1 MDIQAFDAGKKAYQ
15 QGDWASAAQ
24 KLSTAKQASEV
35 SGEIDHL
42 LGNSLMKL
50 GRFDEA
56 AKAYENALLD
66 ASYAKIG
73 PLQCNRGRALVSAGR
88 NEEAIGALN
97 AALADTSYPT
107 PYKAYMSLGKAY
119 SALGDARQAGVAFR
133 NAAIDETNPNPSRS
147 LTNLG
152 ECFMQLSRPLDAIE
166 AYRTAL
172 DFSAPEADQSSVY
185 ALLGDAYSAANRTHE
200 AIDAYT
206 QAQAAGYQLSP
217 TQRASYE
224 AAQRSIAAV
233 AQRTASETD
242 DLLRAAGYGQNTYGT
257 YDPLDPLGKS
267 GEFMPSPEDT
277 GFFTVS
283 EQELISQDS
292 ARYEHKRKGHKVLR
306 FFLILLIL
314 LLLLSAAAGFA
325 YYRGYGWPTQQAVVE
340 GLFSSTSDN
349 IGSYLDSSVS
359 SSTRR
364 EIELIL
370 PDDATI
376 EVEGI
381 DKDMSNSTLLVVAT
395 LSSGGEQTYQVEMIR
410 DGITWKVTSVELVYD
425 SIDES
430 ATSSLV
436 SSSSSS
442 SSTTSSEDEDTTS
455 EV

>member
-1 MDIQAFDAGKKAYQ
+1 MNIQAFDTGKRAYQ
-15 QGDWASAAQ
+15 QGDWESAVQ
-24 KLSTAKQASEV
+24 NLSAAKQASEV

-56 AKAYENALLD
+56 AQAYENALLD
-66 ASYAKIG
+66 AEYAKVG
-73 PLQCNRGRALVSAGR
+73 PLQCNRGRALVVAGR
-88 NEEAIGALN
+88 NEEAVAALN

-119 SALGDARQAGVAFR
+119 TALGDARQAGVAFR
-133 NAAIDETNPNPSRS
+133 NAAIDETNPSPSRS
-147 LTNLG
+147 LTSLG

-172 DFSAPEADQSSVY
+172 DFFAPEEDQSSVY

-206 QAQAAGYQLSP
+206 RAQSAGYQLSP

-224 AAQRSIAAV
+224 AAQLGVAAV

-242 DLLRAAGYGQNTYGT
+242 DLLRAAGYGQNPYGT

-283 EQELISQDS
+283 EQELMLQDS
-292 ARYEHKRKGHKVLR
+292 ATHGRKRKGHKALR
-306 FFLILLIL
+306 FFLVLLIL
-314 LLLLSAAAGFA
+314 LLLLSAVAGFA

-340 GLFSSTSDN
+340 GLFSSTSDS

-359 SSTRR
+359 STTRR
-364 EIELIL
+364 EIELLL

-381 DKDMSNSTLLVVAT
+381 DRDMSSSTLLVVAT
-395 LSSGGEQTYQVEMIR
+395 LSSGGEQTYQVEMVR
-410 DGITWKVTSVELVYD
+410 DGITWKVTSVELVYG

-430 ATSSLV
+430 STASLLSTST
-436 SSSSSS
+436 SSSSV
-442 SSTTSSEDEDTTS
+442 TTTS
-455 EV
+455 EGTSS